1 MTPETVLE
9 AVDAVMSRPFEWGG
23 CDCVLAAA
31 AVFERLHAVNP
42 LAGAGDWRGP
52 SGAARM
58 LRRGGGL
65 ARLAEA
71 QAQAVGLRGGHA
83 TGGLA
88 VSADGRSLLVC
99 IQPGMWAGKT
109 KSGFA
114 VVRQAGQGWHA

>member
-1 MTPETVLE
+1 MTPETVLG
-9 AVDAVMSRPFEWGG
+9 AVDAVMNRPFVWGV

-31 AVFERLHAVNP
+31 AVFERLHGVNP
-42 LAGAGDWRGP
+42 LARAGEWQGR

-58 LRRGGGL
+58 LRQGGGL

-71 QAQAVGLRGGHA
+71 QARVIGLQDGHA

-99 IQPGMWAGKT
+99 IQPGFWAGKT

-114 VVRQAGQGWHA
+114 IVRQAGQGWHA